1 MKKFDATQIDALI
14 QLLAMI
20 GIIGSLIFVG
30 LEMRQSQRI
39 AQAGQQQD
47 RTASFVGLLGAN
59 SEAGVDWQSTVY
71 ELNSEYG
78 EKFTLPE
85 IVRRNNYHAH
95 LFFYEN
101 DYFQYSQ
108 GLMPQSVWDA
118 KLEALTFFSNQCDME
133 DLMNS
138 RKNWFPRRFVE
149 IINNLANECSE

>member
-1 MKKFDATQIDALI
+1 MKKVNLDTWI
-14 QLLAMI
+14 QLI
-20 GIIGSLIFVG
+20 GIFSIVASLIFVG

-47 RTASFVGLLGAN
+47 RTASFLGLLGAN

-71 ELNSEYG
+71 EENSEYG

-95 LFFYEN
+95 LFTYEN

-118 KLEALTFFSNQCDME
+118 KLVALTFFSNQCDMR
-133 DLMNS
+133 DLMDS
-138 RKNWFPRRFVE
+138 RKNVFPRRFVE
-149 IINNLANECSE
+149 IINNLPDECSE